1 MANPDTPIRSDVGAS
16 ARAALFENDPG
27 LLAAFREGRRDAL
40 ERVYR
45 AYVRAV
51 DRTLRALAVSSGQP
65 VMLQPG
71 VIADLLQEVFAR
83 AFSST
88 VRRGYDGVRDFGP
101 YLMTIARNCFVDALR
116 SSGRERLAPP
126 EELALAL
133 DADLPEPDVSRDPKI
148 VAVLNGYVRKLPPE
162 LEKVY
167 WQRYV
172 LGRSQ
177 VDASAALGLSRG
189 AIRSREDHLRNGLRK
204 ALVRAGISLREL
216 DRPDIPTEAR
226 SRKAA

>member
-16 ARAALFENDPG
+16 ARAALFENDPA

-40 ERVYR
+40 ELVYR
-45 AYVRAV
+45 TYVRAV
-51 DRTLRALAVSSGQP
+51 DRTLRALAASSGQP
-65 VMLQPG
+65 AMVQPG
-71 VIADLLQEVFAR
+71 VMADLLQEVFAR

-88 VRRGYDGVRDFGP
+88 ARRGYDGIRDFGP

-116 SSGRERLAPP
+116 SSGRERLTSPQ
-126 EELALAL
+126 ELAFAL
-133 DADLPEPDVSRDPKI
+133 DADLPEPDIARDPKI
-148 VAVLNGYVRKLPPE
+148 VAVLTGYIRKLPPE

-172 LGRSQ
+172 LGRTQ

-189 AIRSREDHLRNGLRK
+189 AFRSREDHLRNGLRK
-204 ALVRAGISLREL
+204 ALARAGI
-216 DRPDIPTEAR
+216 
-226 SRKAA
+226 

>member
-1 MANPDTPIRSDVGAS
+1 MANPDTLIRSDVSAS
-16 ARAALFENDPG
+16 GRAALFEDDPVF
-27 LLAAFREGRRDAL
+27 LAAFREGRRDAL

-45 AYVRAV
+45 TYVRAV
-51 DRTLRALAVSSGQP
+51 DRTLRALAASAGQP
-65 VMLQPG
+65 AMVQPG

-88 VRRGYDGVRDFGP
+88 ARRGYDGIRDFSP
-101 YLMTIARNCFVDALR
+101 YLMTIARNCFADALR
-116 SSGRERLAPP
+116 SSGRERLTSP
-126 EELALAL
+126 EELAFAL
-133 DADLPEPDVSRDPKI
+133 DADLPEPEITCDPKI
-148 VAVLNGYVRKLPPE
+148 AAALTGYIRKLPPE

-189 AIRSREDHLRNGLRK
+189 AFRSREEHLRNGLRK

-216 DRPDIPTEAR
+216 DRPAAPNEAR

>member
-1 MANPDTPIRSDVGAS
+1 MTHPDPQSRSDLS
-16 ARAALFENDPG
+16 AAAAPTALFENDPE

-45 AYVRAV
+45 TYVRSV
-51 DRTLRALAVSSGQP
+51 DRTLRALAATSGQP
-65 VMLQPG
+65 TMAQPG
-71 VIADLLQEVFAR
+71 AIADLLQEVFAR

-88 VRRGYDGVRDFGP
+88 ARRGYDGIRDFGP
-101 YLMTIARNCFVDALR
+101 YLMTIARNCFVGALR
-116 SSGRERLAPP
+116 SFGRERVTSP
-126 EELALAL
+126 EELAFAL
-133 DADLPEPDVSRDPKI
+133 DANVAEPDISRDPKI
-148 VAVLNGYVRKLPPE
+148 VAVLIGYVRKLPPE

-189 AIRSREDHLRNGLRK
+189 AVRSREDHLRNGLRK
-204 ALVRAGISLREL
+204 ALARAGISLREL
-216 DRPDIPTEAR
+216 DRPADR
-226 SRKAA
+226 AA